1 MKGREGCCIF
11 VDLGRFPLTRR
22 EIPLEG
28 WFLFFFRRSGWI
40 NGADIVYIYIY
51 IWMKLIFC
59 KFFFS
64 SVTRRLE
71 RRNSDREILGS
82 I

>member
-51 IWMKLIFC
+51 MDEIDLLQVFLFKRNETFGKE
-59 KFFFS
+59 KF
-64 SVTRRLE
+64 
-71 RRNSDREILGS
+71 
-82 I
+82 